1 MQESLVNLLEKY
13 LGKGRE
19 EVTREIGEYFRGEVE
34 KINALVRG
42 RGVNEGLIGDLLVL
56 FRGKYERLINVN
68 RVVKLIAE
76 RCCDEIVNELKEGR
90 CANFIQVVSGIR
102 SKAWVE
108 GTKEVV
114 SRALTVNE
122 NYVTEINNT
131 LKSIYDLAS
140 GWVHGKTES
149 KDVIIQNLN
158 TIIDD
163 LYFLLYIEFKLSSGT
178 M

>member
-13 LGKGRE
+13 LGKCRE
-19 EVTREIGEYFRGEVE
+19 EVIREIGEYFRGEVE
-34 KINALVRG
+34 KINALVG
-42 RGVNEGLIGDLLVL
+42 GQGVYEGLIGDLLVL

-68 RVVKLIAE
+68 RVTPLIAE
-76 RCCDEIVNELKEGR
+76 RCCDEIVNKLKEER
-90 CANFIQVVSGIR
+90 CTNFVQVVSGIR

-122 NYVTEINNT
+122 NDVTETNNT

-140 GWVHGKTES
+140 EWVPRKNR
-149 KDVIIQNLN
+149 K
-158 TIIDD
+158 
-163 LYFLLYIEFKLSSGT
+163 
-178 M
+178 